1 MDLLAYSDPE
11 WSTSS
16 LALTTLVASVQLRPH
31 CCLHNSMPL
40 IHIKCGVLVT
50 AATSNFTIPHI
61 SDNCFVYLA
70 QTWDFGFVYT

>member
-1 MDLLAYSDPE
+1 MDFLVYSDPE
-11 WSTSS
+11 RSTLS
-16 LALTTLVASVQLRPH
+16 LALTTLVTLVQLRPH

-61 SDNCFVYLA
+61 SDNCFTYLA
-70 QTWDFGFVYT
+70 QTGDFGFVYT